1 MQQEV
6 KPKEGFVYDTGET
19 EEEKQQAAA
28 SEAETERVPVA
39 PLSDD
44 WPITVR
50 LLHKKLRVSKT
61 DERDELTFREPTG
74 RDINNV
80 GNPVRIDSR
89 GEILIDDQR
98 MLHMMANLSGILSP
112 VLERMD
118 PRDYAS
124 CAYRLRNFFTP
135 NVEAWFPSPTPN
147 P

>member
-19 EEEKQQAAA
+19 EEEKQQTAAV
-28 SEAETERVPVA
+28 EAETQVVPIA
-39 PLSDD
+39 PLSDE